1 MPEHSRILEEVY
13 ETAKDFHSVGIMDKR
28 RLQEYEAVYQA
39 LQVPKYTSEQIK
51 ALRSRL
57 QVSQSVF
64 AIYINTSTSTVRA
77 WEAGKKNP
85 GGPSCKL
92 LDIISR
98 KGIEILL

>member
-1 MPEHSRILEEVY
+1 MNERSRVLDEVY
-13 ETAKDFHSVGIMDKR
+13 ETANDLFSTGIMNMR
-28 RLQEYEAVYQA
+28 RLQAYEAIYQA
-39 LQVPKYTSEQIK
+39 LQVPQYTGEQVK
-51 ALRSRL
+51 ALRSSL

-64 AIYINTSTSTVRA
+64 AMYINTSTSTVRA